1 MSGMKDLFGD
11 TPVTFRGPPEQREN
25 IARVHHKI
33 APAILDYFQAHG
45 VGYEFHVD
53 SLRRW
58 IAARYPGIA
67 PDSAGR
73 IMRDLRQSGVLDYE
87 VVNRRQ
93 SLYQIT
99 AYQTEMN

>member
-33 APAILDYFQAHG
+33 APAIIDYFRSRN
-45 VGYEFHVD
+45 VGYVFHVD
-53 SLRRW
+53 DLRRAV
-58 IAARYPGIA
+58 AARYPGCA

-73 IMRDLRQSGVLDYE
+73 IMRDLRQSGLIDYA
-87 VVNRRQ
+87 VINRRQ
-93 SLYQIT
+93 SLYRIT
-99 AYQTEMN
+99 AYQLEAN